1 MNMGNEPPD
10 TVVIFIRHAE
20 SEYAAGRERERGLT
34 EQGMKDARRVSE
46 SLAMERID
54 QVYSSPFARAI
65 LTVQALADAR
75 GLPVHTVDSLHERC
89 IAGDAHPLGAIQFGA
104 AKRRAY
110 DDFTYAEP
118 GGESSEAAQSRA
130 VPSLLGLIR
139 RHEGQRI
146 AIGTHGDIMTLMMN
160 YFNSGYGYDFWKNTT
175 MPDIYRCTF
184 RGGNLVEVE
193 RLWE

>member
-1 MNMGNEPPD
+1 MNRENEPRH

-46 SLAMERID
+46 TLAMEPID
-54 QVYSSPFARAI
+54 HVYSSPYARAI

-75 GLPVHTVDSLHERC
+75 GLTVRTVDELHERR
-89 IAGDAHPLGAIQFGA
+89 IAGDDHPLNASQFFA
-104 AKRRAY
+104 AKRRALE
-110 DDFTYAEP
+110 DFTYAEP
-118 GGESSEAAQSRA
+118 GGESSQAAQSRA

-139 RHEGQRI
+139 RHEAQRI

-160 YFNSGYGYDFWKNTT
+160 YFDSVYGYDFWKATS

-193 RLWE
+193 RMWK